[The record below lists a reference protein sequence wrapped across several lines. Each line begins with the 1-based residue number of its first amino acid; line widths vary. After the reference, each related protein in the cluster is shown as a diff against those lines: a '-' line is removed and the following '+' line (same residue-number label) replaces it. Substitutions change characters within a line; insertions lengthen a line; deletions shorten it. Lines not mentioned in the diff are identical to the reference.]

1 MNPRD
6 FDTTTQP
13 PTLAARL
20 KPEEAARLIGCQPHD
35 IPILVR
41 IGLLKPLGRPPVNAV
56 KYFSRQ
62 RVLDLCSKDAWLVQV
77 SDALV
82 QHWQGKNRR
91 RSNPSS
97 SVLPAGRRPR
107 CPSVPRHPTRD
118 AEPEIDDRSTR
129 NGPPGPDM
137 QPPEGSRSR

>member
-6 FDTTTQP
+6 FDP
-13 PTLAARL
+13 PASLPTLAARL

-41 IGLLKPLGRPPVNAV
+41 LGLLKPLGRPPVNAV

-62 RVLDLCSKDAWLVQV
+62 RVLDLCSKDSWLVQV

-82 QHWQGKNRR
+82 QHWQGKNLRRRTPVASVLPVRR
-91 RSNPSS
+91 RSP
-97 SVLPAGRRPR
+97 
-107 CPSVPRHPTRD
+107 CPHPTRH
-118 AEPEIDDRSTR
+118 EPSSTGDDDSEPNTPLE
-129 NGPPGPDM
+129 PPLP
-137 QPPEGSRSR
+137 